1 MSAGTMKIEC
11 PRAWVFGDDINTD
24 IIAPSAY
31 LMAPVETMAPHCLET
46 VDAAFASSVGPGD
59 AFVAGENLGI
69 GSSREQAPQALQI
82 LGIRTVLAK
91 SFGRIFYRNA
101 LNLGMPTLVC
111 PHADRIRNGDQLR
124 VDAAA
129 GIVHNMSTGEDL
141 ACEPLPD
148 HLLEIIGSGGLIP
161 HLKKKLNAL

>member
-1 MSAGTMKIEC
+1 MNEPG
-11 PRAWVFGDDINTD
+11 RAWVYGDDINTD
-24 IIAPSAY
+24 LLAPAAY
-31 LMAPVETMAPHCLET
+31 LKGSME
-46 VDAAFASSVGPGD
+46 DAARHCIEDLDADFASSVREGD
-59 AFVAGENLGI
+59 VFVAGENLGI

-111 PHADRIRNGDQLR
+111 PNTDRIRNGDRLR

-129 GIVHNMSTGEDL
+129 GVVHNLSTGEDL
-141 ACEPLPD
+141 PCESLPD
-148 HLLEIIGSGGLIP
+148 HLMEMVADGGLIA
-161 HLKKKLNAL
+161 HLKKKLSSS

>member
-1 MSAGTMKIEC
+1 MNAPG
-11 PRAWVFGDDINTD
+11 RAWVYGDDINTD
-24 IIAPSAY
+24 LLAPAAY
-31 LMAPVETMAPHCLET
+31 LKGSMEELSIHCLEDL
-46 VDAAFASSVGPGD
+46 DADFAACVREGD
-59 AFVAGENLGI
+59 VFVAGENLGI
-69 GSSREQAPQALQI
+69 GSSREQAPQALQL

-111 PHADRIRNGDQLR
+111 PQADRIRNGDQLR

-129 GIVHNMSTGEDL
+129 GVVHNLSTGEDL

-148 HLLEIIGSGGLIP
+148 HLLEIVGNGGLIP
-161 HLKKKLNAL
+161 HLKKKLNAP

>member
-1 MSAGTMKIEC
+1 VNAPG
-11 PRAWVFGDDINTD
+11 RAWVYGDDINTD
-24 IIAPSAY
+24 LLAPAAY
-31 LMAPVETMAPHCLET
+31 LKGSMEELASHCLEDL
-46 VDAAFASSVGPGD
+46 DADFAAGVGEGD
-59 AFVAGENLGI
+59 VFVAGNNLGI
-69 GSSREQAPQALQI
+69 GSSREQAPQALQL

-111 PHADRIRNGDQLR
+111 PQADRIRNGDQLR

-129 GIVHNMSTGEDL
+129 GVVHNLSTGEDL

-148 HLLEIIGSGGLIP
+148 HLLEIVGNGGLIP
-161 HLKKKLNAL
+161 HLKKKLNAP

>member
-1 MSAGTMKIEC
+1 VNAPG
-11 PRAWVFGDDINTD
+11 RAWVYGDDINTD
-24 IIAPSAY
+24 LLAPAAY
-31 LMAPVETMAPHCLET
+31 LKGSMEDLASHCLEDL
-46 VDAAFASSVGPGD
+46 DADFAACAREGD
-59 AFVAGENLGI
+59 VFVAGENLGI

-111 PHADRIRNGDQLR
+111 PLADRIRNGDRLR

-129 GIVHNMSTGEDL
+129 GVVHNLSTGEDL
-141 ACEPLPD
+141 PCESLPD
-148 HLLEIIGSGGLIP
+148 HLLEMVSDGGLIP
-161 HLKKKLNAL
+161 HLKKKLV

>member
-1 MSAGTMKIEC
+1 MNAPG
-11 PRAWVFGDDINTD
+11 RAWVYGDDINTD
-24 IIAPSAY
+24 LLAPAAY
-31 LMAPVETMAPHCLET
+31 LKGSVEDLASHCLEDL
-46 VDAAFASSVGPGD
+46 DADFAACAREGD
-59 AFVAGENLGI
+59 VFVAGENLGI

-111 PHADRIRNGDQLR
+111 PHADRIRSGDRLR

-129 GIVHNMSTGEDL
+129 GVVHNLSTGEDL
-141 ACEPLPD
+141 ACESLPD
-148 HLLEIIGSGGLIP
+148 HLLEMVSDGGLIP
-161 HLKKKLNAL
+161 HLKKKLV

>member
-1 MSAGTMKIEC
+1 VNAPG
-11 PRAWVFGDDINTD
+11 RAWVYGDDINTD
-24 IIAPSAY
+24 LLAPAAY
-31 LMAPVETMAPHCLET
+31 LKGSMEELASHCLESL
-46 VDAAFASSVGPGD
+46 DANFAACVGEGD
-59 AFVAGENLGI
+59 VFVAGENLGI

>member
-1 MSAGTMKIEC
+1 VNAPG
-11 PRAWVFGDDINTD
+11 RAWVYGDDINTD
-24 IIAPSAY
+24 LLAPAAY
-31 LMAPVETMAPHCLET
+31 LKGSMEELASHCLEDL
-46 VDAAFASSVGPGD
+46 DADFAAGVGEGD
-59 AFVAGENLGI
+59 VFVAGNNLGI
-69 GSSREQAPQALQI
+69 GSSREQAPQALQL

-111 PHADRIRNGDQLR
+111 PQADRIRNGDQLR

-129 GIVHNMSTGEDL
+129 GVVHNLSTGEDL

-148 HLLEIIGSGGLIP
+148 HLLEIVGNGGLIP
-161 HLKKKLNAL
+161 HLKKKLTAP

>member
-1 MSAGTMKIEC
+1 MSTPG
-11 PRAWVFGDDINTD
+11 RAWVYGDDINTD
-24 IIAPSAY
+24 LLAPAAY
-31 LMAPVETMAPHCLET
+31 LKGSMEELAGHCLEDL
-46 VDAAFASSVGPGD
+46 DADFAAGVGEGD
-59 AFVAGENLGI
+59 VFVAGQNLGI

-82 LGIRTVLAK
+82 LGIRTVLAQ

-111 PHADRIRNGDQLR
+111 PQADRIRNGDRLR

-129 GIVHNMSTGEDL
+129 GVVHNLSSGEDL

-148 HLLEIIGSGGLIP
+148 HLLEIVGNGGLIP
-161 HLKKKLNAL
+161 HLKKKLNPL